1 MGGRL
6 QTDHKQDFGGMWVF
20 DESPPPGG
28 RDATHLKIIY
38 KPTHSEAEYR
48 YDPGSG
54 TYRRFDVGKPTIDE
68 LWQSVRCQMGA

>member
-1 MGGRL
+1 
-6 QTDHKQDFGGMWVF
+6 MWVF